1 MLRES
6 LSDGT
11 VTIRRFDLNDLERD
25 LEAKDEE
32 QITWL
37 WGAEDREK
45 WVAMSSDQRRTHAR
59 ATITMYRDTFGPGP
73 KWSFAV
79 DADDE
84 SYVAYV
90 DCDLANQH
98 VPHGQAN
105 VAYASHPAFRG
116 SGYVSRAVRLV
127 FRYLEEN
134 TEATEAHINVAAD
147 NEPSLRVA
155 RAVGA
160 EAANQWVD
168 EQGNSMIRFV
178 YRLR

>member
-1 MLRES
+1 MLRDS
-6 LSDGT
+6 LSDDT
-11 VTIRRFDLNDLERD
+11 VTIRRFDFNDLERD
-25 LEAKDEE
+25 LEGKDEE
-32 QITWL
+32 QIKWL
-37 WGAEDREK
+37 WGAQDREN
-45 WVAMSSDQRRTHAR
+45 WVAMSFDQRRTHAR
-59 ATITMYRDTFGPGP
+59 NTIAMYRDTFGPGP

-79 DADDE
+79 DAGEE

-98 VPHGQAN
+98 VPYGQAN
-105 VAYASHPAFRG
+105 VAYAAHPAFRG

-127 FRYLEEN
+127 FRYLEEH
-134 TEATEAHINVAAD
+134 TEAVEAHINVATD

-160 EAANQWVD
+160 SAAGQWVD
-168 EQGNSMIRFV
+168 EQGNLMIRFI